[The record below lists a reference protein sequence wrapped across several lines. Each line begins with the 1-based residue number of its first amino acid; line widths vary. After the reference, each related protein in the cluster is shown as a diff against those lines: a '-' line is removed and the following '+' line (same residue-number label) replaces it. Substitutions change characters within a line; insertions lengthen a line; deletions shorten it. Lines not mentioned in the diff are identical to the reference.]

1 MKQIL
6 IICFSSCVS
15 TLVAVLICFS
25 FFNDEIKK
33 SSDENFSHLISQTDR
48 IERTDKTSFT
58 YAASLGKKSVV
69 SIRSIQT
76 KASANN
82 NKSTV
87 SGSGVI
93 ISPDGYIVS
102 NHHVIDKANEL
113 IITLNDNKEYKAQVV
128 GSDASTDIALLKI
141 PGNDLPFLRFGNSDS
156 LQIGEWVLAIGNPF
170 RLQST
175 VTAGIVSAKA
185 REINILEGQKGIE
198 AFIQT
203 DAAVNPGNSGGALVN
218 TEARLIGVN
227 SAIVSYSGKYE
238 GFSFAIP
245 ANLVKKV
252 IYDLKEY
259 GTVQRGWMGITI
271 IPVDAKRAEVSRLP
285 FVKGVFIELVNKE
298 SASKLAGLK
307 KGDIITSVNNVDT
320 DNIPQYL
327 EQISRYR
334 PGDKLKII
342 YYRNGLKKST
352 DVILKNQ
359 LNSTEFVSVNKQK
372 ILTDLGFEIR
382 DLDSAEK
389 SRIKSNGVYVI
400 TVHRNSIIS
409 KTNMDPGFIVQKVNG
424 KQVESAKKFINY
436 LKLNKGEIVIEGIY
450 ESYPGSFPYSF
461 QNN

>member
-76 KASANN
+76 NASANN